1 MTEFQVK
8 QLILFPSYWK
18 ILRFE
23 ENKINWYREGKV
35 IFLSYNPG
43 EDTIKILKCFNCCG
57 IAVVD

>member
-8 QLILFPSYWK
+8 QLILFPFYWK

-43 EDTIKILKCFNCCG
+43 EDTIKIL
-57 IAVVD
+57 